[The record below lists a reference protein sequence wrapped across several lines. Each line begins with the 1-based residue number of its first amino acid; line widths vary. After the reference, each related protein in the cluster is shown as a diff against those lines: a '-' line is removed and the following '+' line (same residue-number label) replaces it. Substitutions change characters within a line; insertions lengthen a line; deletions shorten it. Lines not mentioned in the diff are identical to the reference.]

1 MLDEKILPIGIDLG
15 TSTIK
20 VSCYKGQILN
30 KIPSIIGDPN
40 PGFTGL
46 LIDKSLL
53 NNLVLREKNRSYY
66 VGELARLQSDVRRP
80 IASEGKVRNTN
91 LSVLAIKA
99 ALSII
104 EEEMA
109 GNNNKELVIATG
121 VPIATSREEMKK
133 ISAAVTGS
141 HKIHVI
147 NDATEQEKKYQFNIR
162 RCFVLPEP
170 FGCYYRMLVLKGEQR
185 AVDSVIIDIGHGSTD
200 ILSIYSGRMMR
211 MASGS
216 IVEAV
221 DTLTERISRALTEQ
235 ANKIIRPY
243 ELMRTIE
250 TGQDTLQIGNEILDI
265 SSAKHYYIQAI
276 ARIIADE
283 VTKLV
288 GTLPPD
294 AWIEE
299 MLLTGGGAHIF
310 ADEIKKELVELQVI
324 VHENEISVPEDP
336 VMANALGFEMIAEKR
351 TEQISEQLIKE
362 FM

>member
-1 MLDEKILPIGIDLG
+1 MLDEKFLPIGIDLG

-20 VSCYKGQILN
+20 ISCNKGQILN
-30 KIPSIIGDPN
+30 KITSIIGDPN
-40 PGFTGL
+40 PGFSGL
-46 LIDKSLL
+46 LTDKSLI
-53 NNLVLREKNRSYY
+53 NNLVLQEEKRSYY

-80 IASEGKVRNTN
+80 IASEGKVRNTT
-91 LSVLAIKA
+91 LSLLAIKA

-104 EEEMA
+104 GEEMS
-109 GNNNKELVIATG
+109 NKNNKNLIIATG
-121 VPIATSREEMKK
+121 VPIATSRDEMKK
-133 ISAAVTGS
+133 ISAAVTGT
-141 HKIHVI
+141 HKIHI
-147 NDATEQEKKYQFNIR
+147 KNDATDQEKKYQVDIR
-162 RCFVLPEP
+162 RCLVLPEP
-170 FGCYYRMLVLKGEQR
+170 FGCYYRMLVLRGESR

-250 TGQDTLQIGNEILDI
+250 TGQDTLHIGNEILDI
-265 SSAKHYYIQAI
+265 SSAKQYYIQAI

-299 MLLTGGGAHIF
+299 MILTGGGAHIF
-310 ADEIKKELVELQVI
+310 VDEIRKELVELQVI
-324 VHENEISVPEDP
+324 AHENEISVPKDP

-351 TEQISEQLIKE
+351 IEQLSDQLLEE